1 MTLLESI
8 KFVLLEEAAT
18 VIDAHTLPSF
28 NSSFLG
34 YHIPSKYAHCERSAV

>member
-18 VIDAHTLPSF
+18 VIDAHTLPF